1 MDEHLLYSQKVPE
14 ELLTALLPKLIIQP
28 LIENAVIHSMDAM
41 LESCIIQITAS
52 KEGNEWD
59 IIVKN
64 NGSKF
69 QENLLD
75 KLREGRVK
83 PSGHGIG
90 LLNIDNRIKL
100 TYGEA
105 FGLFLYNDGDMAA
118 AKVHLPF
125 HEAE

>member
-1 MDEHLLYSQKVPE
+1 M
-14 ELLTALLPKLIIQP
+14 
-28 LIENAVIHSMDAM
+28 
-41 LESCIIQITAS
+41 
-52 KEGNEWD
+52 
-59 IIVKN
+59 
-64 NGSKF
+64 
-69 QENLLD
+69 D

-118 AKVHLPF
+118 GKGTFAVPRSRIGDKYV
-125 HEAE
+125 